1 MTYAV
6 MDECIKYKYKDCIE
20 GCLVDCFHQDEKMIV
35 IKTEECIGCAVCETE
50 YPVDVIKPDTIPDAA
65 KWIAFNHKY
74 IGFWPNIS
82 ERDDLTAD
90 ADDRADVPDK
100 MAHLLKNLVQQ

>member
-20 GCLVDCFHQDEKMIV
+20 GCLVDCFYEDENMIV

-50 YPVDVIKPDTIPDAA
+50 YPVDGIKPDAIPDAT
-65 KWIAFNHKY
+65 KWIAFNQKC
-74 IGFWPNIS
+74 IEFWPNIS
-82 ERDDLTAD
+82 EKNEPTSDTDDWAG
-90 ADDRADVPDK
+90 VPDK
-100 MAHLLKNLVQQ
+100 MAHLSKNLAQQ

>member
-1 MTYAV
+1 
-6 MDECIKYKYKDCIE
+6 MDVFMSFNGAFRKFIKV
-20 GCLVDCFHQDEKMIV
+20 L
-35 IKTEECIGCAVCETE
+35 
-50 YPVDVIKPDTIPDAA
+50 PDTISDAA
-65 KWIAFNHKY
+65 KWIAFNQKY

>member
-1 MTYAV
+1 
-6 MDECIKYKYKDCIE
+6 
-20 GCLVDCFHQDEKMIV
+20 MIV

-100 MAHLLKNLVQQ
+100 MAYLLKNLVQQ

>member
-20 GCLVDCFHQDEKMIV
+20 GCLVDCFYQDEKMIV

-50 YPVDVIKPDTIPDAA
+50 YPVDVIKPDTISDAA
-65 KWIAFNHKY
+65 KWIAFNQKY

-82 ERDDLTAD
+82 EKDVWTSDTDDW
-90 ADDRADVPDK
+90 ADVPDRL
-100 MAHLLKNLVQQ
+100 AHLSKNSAQQ